1 MPFEIAAMVLVSA
14 VLHPTWNA
22 FLKREEDR
30 AAGYWA
36 MGIFFALYAGTY
48 SWVGG
53 HDLTDGLDVFWPF
66 IVFSWAG
73 QVIYGA
79 AMVAVYRRGDFSA
92 YYPII
97 RSSPVFVVLFGLV
110 ALKTDYAPALLGGI
124 AMVVVGAFL
133 LQYRPGTR
141 LLSDPLTLLLAVV
154 SMCGTGI
161 YSIADAGAV
170 QSVPPSVLFF
180 WIELGLLPLYA
191 VVFRLVG
198 QGAVERRA
206 VRLLMWRPLRYAG
219 AAAIAFIG
227 YVLILEAYARGG
239 DVAAVTAV
247 RQASIPLSA
256 LIGGLV
262 LKESH
267 LAMRLVASLV
277 MAAGIVVVILSG

>member
-1 MPFEIAAMVLVSA
+1 MPLDIAVMVLLSA

-22 FLKREEDR
+22 FLKRDDDK
-30 AAGYWA
+30 AAAYWG
-36 MGIFFALYAGTY
+36 MGVFFTLYSATY
-48 SWVGG
+48 AWIGG
-53 HDLTDGLDVFWPF
+53 DDLASGLDVLWPYL
-66 IVFSWAG
+66 VFSWAG
-73 QVIYGA
+73 QLLYGA

-97 RSSPVFVVLFGLV
+97 RSSPVFVVAFGFI
-110 ALKTDYAPALLGGI
+110 ALGTDYAPALIGGI
-124 AMVVVGAFL
+124 AMVVIGAFL

-141 LLSDPLTLLLAVV
+141 IFDDPLTLLLAVV

-170 QSVPPSVLFF
+170 RHVAPAVLFF
-180 WIELGLLPLYA
+180 WVELGLLPLYA

-198 QGAVERRA
+198 QGRVEQRA
-206 VRLLMWRPLRYAG
+206 FYMLKRRPLRYAG

-256 LIGGLV
+256 LIGGLL
-262 LKESH
+262 LKETH
-267 LAMRLVASLV
+267 LVLRLVASMIL
-277 MAAGIVVVILSG
+277 AGGIIVVIVAG